1 MINPDLKYQIAL
13 GLIKGVGPIVAKNLV
28 GYFGDVRKIFAAKAA
43 DLARVPGV
51 GRVLIKSLREGDV
64 MARAEEE
71 LKFIERYGIRPMF
84 FTDSDYPVRLANC
97 DDGPTMLYVK
107 GDVELNAAKVLSV
120 VGTRRPTERGKE
132 QCEQMIAELSARH
145 PDLLVVSGL
154 AYGID
159 VCAHRQSLRSGV
171 PTVGVVAH
179 GLDRVYPSLH
189 RDVAAQMVRSGGG
202 MVTEFMSG
210 TRPEAQNF
218 VKRNRIIAGLA
229 DVLLVVES
237 DVDGGSLITAKAAF
251 EYSRDVVA
259 IPGSPA
265 DEMSRGC
272 NDLIKRDVAR
282 LVESAADIEAVA
294 GWDIADATRASEPV
308 QESLPLEM
316 SDEERKIYTVLLA
329 EREMQL
335 GALSVRCEMPIGKIN
350 STLLSLEL
358 MGVVKMLPGNACRIV

>member
-1 MINPDLKYQIAL
+1 M
-13 GLIKGVGPIVAKNLV
+13 
-28 GYFGDVRKIFAAKAA
+28 
-43 DLARVPGV
+43 
-51 GRVLIKSLREGDV
+51 
-64 MARAEEE
+64 
-71 LKFIERYGIRPMF
+71 
-84 FTDSDYPVRLANC
+84 
-97 DDGPTMLYVK
+97 
-107 GDVELNAAKVLSV
+107 
-120 VGTRRPTERGKE
+120 
-132 QCEQMIAELSARH
+132 
-145 PDLLVVSGL
+145 
-154 AYGID
+154 
-159 VCAHRQSLRSGV
+159 
-171 PTVGVVAH
+171 
-179 GLDRVYPSLH
+179 
-189 RDVAAQMVRSGGG
+189 
-202 MVTEFMSG
+202 
-210 TRPEAQNF
+210 
-218 VKRNRIIAGLA
+218 
-229 DVLLVVES
+229 VES

-251 EYSRDVVA
+251 EYNRDVVA

-272 NDLIKRDVAR
+272 NYLIKRDVAR